1 MGSRPPRRTAG
12 RAAGPAPPRPPD
24 VVLPDLDLA
33 DRSVLLSGRWDCAL
47 VDGAELTQA
56 RLEGQVVLESSVE
69 DAVLDG
75 ALLAG
80 MRCSSSRWER
90 VSAVAADGARTQWA
104 DTEVTDARLSA
115 LRLPT
120 ARLDRVVLR
129 RCRLDGVVLRDASL
143 SDVVL
148 DGCDLRGAD
157 LTGAQLRRVSF
168 AGSDLTGADL
178 AGSRCEDVDLRGA
191 TLEDLRG
198 LDGLR
203 GCTVDAVQL
212 VALAPLL
219 AAHIGLRTL

>member
-1 MGSRPPRRTAG
+1 MGSRPPRRG
-12 RAAGPAPPRPPD
+12 SAGPTPPRPPD
-24 VVLPDLDLA
+24 VVLPDLDVA

-47 VDGAELTQA
+47 VDGAELAQA
-56 RLEGQVVLESSVE
+56 RLEGLLVLESLVE

-80 MRCSSSRWER
+80 MRCTGSRWER

-104 DTEVTDARLSA
+104 DTEVADARLSA
-115 LRLPT
+115 LGLGG

-129 RCRLDGVVLRDASL
+129 RCRLDSALLRDAAL
-143 SDVVL
+143 TDVVL

-157 LTGAQLRRVSF
+157 LRGAALRRVSF

-178 AGSRCEDVDLRGA
+178 SGARCEDVDLRGA
-191 TLEDLRG
+191 TLEELRG
-198 LDGLR
+198 ADGLR

-212 VALAPLL
+212 VGLAPVL
-219 AAHIGLRTL
+219 AAHVGLRLL

>member
-1 MGSRPPRRTAG
+1 MASRPPRR
-12 RAAGPAPPRPPD
+12 RAGPTPPRAPD
-24 VVLPDLDLA
+24 VVLPDLDVA

-47 VDGAELTQA
+47 VDGAELAQA
-56 RLEGQVVLESSVE
+56 RLEGLVVLESSVE

-80 MRCSSSRWER
+80 ARVTGSGWER
-90 VSAVAADGARTQWA
+90 VSAVAADAARTQWA
-104 DTEVTDARLSA
+104 DVEVTDARLSA
-115 LRLPT
+115 LRLVG

-129 RCRLDGVVLRDASL
+129 RCRLDGAVLRDAQL
-143 SDVVL
+143 TDVLL

-168 AGSDLTGADL
+168 AGSDLTDADL
-178 AGSRCEDVDLRGA
+178 AGARCDDVDLRGA

-198 LDGLR
+198 ADGLR

-212 VALAPLL
+212 VALAPSL
-219 AAHIGLRTL
+219 AAHVGLLTL